1 MYITSRLHI
10 QDCIS
15 RNSCAIYRFL
25 LCFQPDS
32 GEVNYTLDYL
42 QENCA
47 FYLTT
52 IDDKCDFIVL

>member
-15 RNSCAIYRFL
+15 RNPCAIYRFL

-32 GEVNYTLDYL
+32 GELKHRLDYL
-42 QENCA
+42 QKNYA
-47 FYLTT
+47 FYLITN
-52 IDDKCDFIVL
+52 DDKCDFVVL